1 MKKTLFTLCFFAA
14 ALSFAA
20 HPNSKPASA
29 EEICSAMQDM
39 RSYDWGQSS
48 GKLEA
53 YLYPLYRTSTSD
65 KKAAAAIEHKA
76 VEELKGGQGTTR
88 YKELLGETLAICGI
102 SSTAND
108 LADIVA
114 KNCSKEENRRWIERV
129 MIALGRASDKGA
141 KDALLKLS
149 GVKGYVS
156 VDAISAL
163 GSRGE
168 ADKEIAKILASAGK
182 DKQKYYASVAALARI
197 SSPVSFKA
205 LLTAMSKAPEPAM
218 KLAAGEALIS
228 SASSSKKAVKVL
240 EDSANKILSDSKSDL
255 PLQLDAYSALVR
267 LGKAPAPKSKDFLI
281 AAIDVFGTNKKL
293 AAPAFLDFSKL
304 EEPEQTLLVQA
315 YARRGDGFDKIIKLN
330 PKSVPLAE
338 AIAFAASRMGS
349 EKDFEKLASFAP
361 LFSGDREKTVL
372 AQYISEIR
380 ASGKLLKLA
389 DLAKKSKSEDEQ
401 KVLLMAT
408 ENLDS
413 SSVADSLLD
422 VVKNGA
428 SDDKIAALKTLNT
441 AQSKNAYV
449 FVKVAELFPTL
460 KGKEIQAAQRLLVN
474 LSRVSCNEQMF
485 KAAAEQYA
493 KASDG
498 KTKAFFVRFAAPFGS
513 REAAD
518 FLAKA
523 YLDGFKNEALREF
536 AQFKSE
542 NAFDALKKIEGADAA
557 NKEKIRNTGIN
568 ILQQNGLLKS
578 PYLKYI
584 SSTAINSREKN
595 LENMLEMPNMLAAE
609 EVKLP
614 NGMKGRATHGAN
626 ELARAFDGD
635 MSSRWASGMS
645 REPGIAVM
653 FELPSSET
661 VKGLEFMLGNSTGDR
676 VLEPK
681 VFVGDEIGN
690 MRKAKIKYEG
700 APKSDIITFEKPEKA
715 KFICVVNTKAAGG
728 YWSIYEV
735 KIQK

>member
-1 MKKTLFTLCFFAA
+1 MKKTLFALCFFAA

-65 KKAAAAIEHKA
+65 KKAAAAIEQKA

-102 SSTAND
+102 SSTANE

-129 MIALGRASDKGA
+129 MIALGRASDKGT

-182 DKQKYYASVAALARI
+182 DKHKYYASVAALARI

-281 AAIDVFGTNKKL
+281 AAIDVFGANKKL

-330 PKSVPLAE
+330 PKSAPLAE

-361 LFSGDREKTVL
+361 LFSGDREKAVL

-389 DLAKKSKSEDEQ
+389 DLAKNSKSEDEK
-401 KVLLMAT
+401 KVLLIAT

-422 VVKNGA
+422 VVKNGS

-493 KASDG
+493 KASDS

-523 YLDGFKNEALREF
+523 YADGFKNEALREF
-536 AQFKSE
+536 AQFKNE
-542 NAFDALKKIEGADAA
+542 NAFEALKKIEKLDSS
-557 NKEKIRNTGIN
+557 NKEKIREVGID
-568 ILQQNGLLKS
+568 IVHQNGLVKS
-578 PYLKYI
+578 PYVKYI
-584 SSTAINSREKN
+584 SSTAMNAREKN
-595 LENMLEMPNMLAAE
+595 LATTLEMPKLSHLD
-609 EVKLP
+609 VISLP
-614 NGMKGRATHGAN
+614 NGIKGRATHGAGI
-626 ELARAFDGD
+626 LKRAFDGD
-635 MSSRWASGMS
+635 MNSRWSSDGP
-645 REPGIAVM
+645 REPGIAILLEM
-653 FELPSSET
+653 PDSQA
-661 VKGLEFMLGNSTGDR
+661 VKGIELMLGSSRNDR
-676 VLEPK
+676 VLDPK
-681 VFVGDEIGN
+681 VFVGDELNN
-690 MRKAKIKYEG
+690 MRKLEFNYEK
-700 APKSDIITFEKPEKA
+700 ADSSDILTFKKPETFKY
-715 KFICVVNTKAAGG
+715 ICVVNTKASGG
-728 YWSIYEV
+728 NWSIHEV

>member
-1 MKKTLFTLCFFAA
+1 MKKTLFTLCFFAV

-39 RSYDWGQSS
+39 RSYDWGQPS

-228 SASSSKKAVKVL
+228 SASSSKKAAKLL

-304 EEPEQTLLVQA
+304 EEPEQTLLVQT

-330 PKSVPLAE
+330 PKSAPLAE

-361 LFSGDREKTVL
+361 LFSGDREKAVL

-422 VVKNGA
+422 VVKNGS

-523 YLDGFKNEALREF
+523 YADGFKNEALREF
-536 AQFKSE
+536 AQFKNE
-542 NAFDALKKIEGADAA
+542 NAFEALKKIEKLDSS
-557 NKEKIRNTGIN
+557 NKEKIREVGID
-568 ILQQNGLLKS
+568 IVHQNGLVKS
-578 PYLKYI
+578 PYVKYI
-584 SSTAINSREKN
+584 SSTAMNAREKN
-595 LENMLEMPNMLAAE
+595 LATTLEIPKLSHLD
-609 EVKLP
+609 VISLP
-614 NGMKGRATHGAN
+614 NGIKGRATHGAGI
-626 ELARAFDGD
+626 LKRAFDGD
-635 MSSRWASGMS
+635 MNSRWSSDGP
-645 REPGIAVM
+645 REPGIAILLEM
-653 FELPSSET
+653 PDSQA
-661 VKGLEFMLGNSTGDR
+661 VKGIELMLGSSRNDR
-676 VLEPK
+676 VLDPK
-681 VFVGDEIGN
+681 VFVGDELNN
-690 MRKAKIKYEG
+690 MRKLEFNYEK
-700 APKSDIITFEKPEKA
+700 ADSSDILTFKKPETFKY
-715 KFICVVNTKAAGG
+715 ICLVNTKASGG
-728 YWSIYEV
+728 NWSIHEV

>member
-1 MKKTLFTLCFFAA
+1 MKKTLFTLCFFAV

-228 SASSSKKAVKVL
+228 SASSSKKAAKLL

-330 PKSVPLAE
+330 PKSAPLAE

-361 LFSGDREKTVL
+361 LFSGDREKAVL

-523 YLDGFKNEALREF
+523 YADGFKNEALREF
-536 AQFKSE
+536 AQFKNE
-542 NAFDALKKIEGADAA
+542 NAFEALKKIEKLDSS
-557 NKEKIRNTGIN
+557 NKEKIREVGID
-568 ILQQNGLLKS
+568 IVHQNGLVKS
-578 PYLKYI
+578 PYVKYI
-584 SSTAINSREKN
+584 SSTAMNAREKN
-595 LENMLEMPNMLAAE
+595 LATTLEMPKLSHLD
-609 EVKLP
+609 VISLP
-614 NGMKGRATHGAN
+614 NGIKGRATHGAGI
-626 ELARAFDGD
+626 LKRAFDGD
-635 MSSRWASGMS
+635 MNSRWSSDGP
-645 REPGIAVM
+645 REPGIAILLEM
-653 FELPSSET
+653 PDSQA
-661 VKGLEFMLGNSTGDR
+661 VKGIELMLGSSRNDR
-676 VLEPK
+676 VLDPK
-681 VFVGDEIGN
+681 VFVGDELNN
-690 MRKAKIKYEG
+690 MRKLEFNYEK
-700 APKSDIITFEKPEKA
+700 ADSSDILTFKKPETFKY
-715 KFICVVNTKAAGG
+715 ICLVNTKASGG
-728 YWSIYEV
+728 NWSIHEV

>member
-1 MKKTLFTLCFFAA
+1 MKKTLFTLCFFAV

-156 VDAISAL
+156 IDAISAL

-228 SASSSKKAVKVL
+228 SASSSKKAAKVL

-361 LFSGDREKTVL
+361 LFSGDREKAVL

-389 DLAKKSKSEDEQ
+389 DLAKNSKSEDEK

-422 VVKNGA
+422 VVKNGS

-441 AQSKNAYV
+441 AQSKNVYV

-485 KAAAEQYA
+485 KAAVEQYA

-542 NAFDALKKIEGADAA
+542 NAFEALKKIEKLDSS
-557 NKEKIRNTGIN
+557 NKEKIREVGID
-568 ILQQNGLLKS
+568 IVHQNGLVKS
-578 PYLKYI
+578 PYVKYI
-584 SSTAINSREKN
+584 SSTAMNAREKN
-595 LENMLEMPNMLAAE
+595 LATTLEMPKLSHLD
-609 EVKLP
+609 VISLP
-614 NGMKGRATHGAN
+614 NGIKGRATHGAGI
-626 ELARAFDGD
+626 LKRAFDGD
-635 MSSRWASGMS
+635 MNSRWSSDGP
-645 REPGIAVM
+645 REPGIAILLEM
-653 FELPSSET
+653 PDSQA
-661 VKGLEFMLGNSTGDR
+661 VKGIELMLGSSRNDR
-676 VLEPK
+676 VLDPK
-681 VFVGDEIGN
+681 VFVGDELNN
-690 MRKAKIKYEG
+690 MRKLEFNYEK
-700 APKSDIITFEKPEKA
+700 ADSSDILTFKKPETFKY
-715 KFICVVNTKAAGG
+715 ICLVNTKASGG
-728 YWSIYEV
+728 NWSIHEV